1 MDYKKQLVKFRI
13 DKIAELSVI
22 LFVVPFVI
30 AAALNILL
38 VKRPLLLTGKVYFDI
53 MIMIAVYLVGL
64 VCHEGLH
71 ALGAMLFAKKTP
83 ADISFGAN
91 LKQGMLYC
99 HVKTPMKN
107 ASYQAL
113 LLLPVIVTGII
124 PLIISVVF
132 GNIFLVVAFSLLTS
146 GGAGDIIMFSSLL
159 KHDKK
164 QLILDHAQAPA
175 YYLVYPEN
183 ELPETFV
190 EVTETQEEE
199 LLEEM
204 KKPNQ
209 GSRNNMLKILAV
221 MIFLALAVAGIFV
234 AALFMKL
241 F

>member
-1 MDYKKQLVKFRI
+1 
-13 DKIAELSVI
+13 
-22 LFVVPFVI
+22 
-30 AAALNILL
+30 
-38 VKRPLLLTGKVYFDI
+38 
-53 MIMIAVYLVGL
+53 
-64 VCHEGLH
+64 
-71 ALGAMLFAKKTP
+71 
-83 ADISFGAN
+83 
-91 LKQGMLYC
+91 
-99 HVKTPMKN
+99 
-107 ASYQAL
+107 
-113 LLLPVIVTGII
+113 
-124 PLIISVVF
+124 
-132 GNIFLVVAFSLLTS
+132 
-146 GGAGDIIMFSSLL
+146 MFSSLL

-221 MIFLALAVAGIFV
+221 MIFLVLAVAGIFV

>member
-1 MDYKKQLVKFRI
+1 MEYKKKVVKFKI

-22 LFVVPFVI
+22 MFVVPFVI
-30 AAALNILL
+30 AAALNIL
-38 VKRPLLLTGKVYFDI
+38 VAKRPLLLTGKVYFDI
-53 MIMIAVYLVGL
+53 MVMIAVYLVGL

-71 ALGAMLFAKKTP
+71 ALGAILFAKKT
-83 ADISFGAN
+83 AKDISFGAN
-91 LKQGMLYC
+91 LKLGILYC

-107 ASYQAL
+107 VSYQGL

-124 PLIISVVF
+124 PLVISVIF
-132 GNIFLVVAFSLLTS
+132 GNIFLVVAFSLLVS
-146 GGAGDIIMFSSLL
+146 GGAGDIIMFLSLL
-159 KHDKK
+159 KHDRN
-164 QLILDHAQAPA
+164 QLILDHAEAPA

-183 ELPETFV
+183 ELPETFI
-190 EVTETQEEE
+190 EVTDTQEDE
-199 LLEEM
+199 LREEM

-221 MIFLALAVAGIFV
+221 MIFLVLAVAGIFV